1 MQEQDYSQIAE
12 QHDAADFECLD
23 TEILLEWLTQRYK
36 LKRPYGYIGDSLVA
50 VNPCQRLAIYSQ
62 EDNEK
67 YTNLRVR
74 SKQPPHIF
82 WVADHVYQSMVESQ
96 DDQCV
101 VVSGDS
107 GAGKTE
113 STKYI
118 LSHLVRREST
128 KSDLVE
134 RLERVNPLLEL
145 FGNAATVLNSNS
157 SRFGKLVELEYESTG
172 CLCAAKIECFILEKF
187 RVTSRNRH
195 EKNFHAF
202 YAVFAGM
209 PVHRLDALN
218 LEANAAFYRIL
229 RSEDGSNDVFNSVEE
244 QKKYKQYFIELEA
257 MLRDVGFTKEEVD
270 QLYKVVAAILLIA
283 NIEFDP
289 DEDGN
294 GHAVISE
301 FSEDSLTKASDLLG
315 LSGEEHDDFH
325 EALTCV
331 KSRAG
336 GEEMIRNKSPRQAND
351 GRDAVSRELY
361 SSLFYGI
368 IDKVNQKLLGGV
380 QPQRNPSYHV
390 EARNKCIR
398 ILDIS
403 GFENVAHNGFEQ
415 LLINAANERL
425 HSYFL
430 KHTFC
435 REREEYEQE
444 EVDLIHVN
452 FNDNTPILDLIF
464 KKPHGIFPLVD
475 DQLSIPQSSD
485 KTFLEAVLRYNS
497 RNDKFVVSPSG
508 TSQLLF
514 GVKHYAGQVMYNVHG
529 FLEKNSDTLP
539 NNLKGAIEESSNI
552 FVRDYFLLGSRATL
566 STTRGGRSSLRL
578 RGGRNRSA
586 IPTSF
591 TNPSAN
597 RTTGRLTGRVTEHF
611 KTSLDHM
618 MTKLSTAKPVFVRCI
633 KPNLV
638 LKPNKF
644 DGGLV
649 RDQLLSSGLL
659 EVATVRKAGYPIR
672 ISYIDFAERYA
683 SIIEDM
689 RVEGGARDLSKAIVD
704 EARITEHQFGKTKMF
719 LKMYHKDDL
728 EAIVAQ
734 KKADKEAAV
743 KAAKEEERRRREE
756 ERRARNT
763 LDSYPFESVKGSTV
777 HDTFSES
784 GVGTESTD
792 PDSLGDIAE
801 EDEEE
806 EEENGE
812 LKRAT
817 SEDNLG
823 DQPSYM
829 AFRMTERDFEYN
841 NDFEMKMRRACR
853 FFLYIILSSII
864 LTTGVSTVISVIWI
878 AQAEPKAED
887 KSYTGTV
894 TMLCQLFPVIVTWIS
909 CFIKSCFGRK
919 EWPTIGTIIG
929 ISFVDALQCLG
940 RSLFL
945 YRVLPSV
952 TSLEGVIL
960 SMAVLQVP
968 GFFKILTHCFQKG
981 KAHIDDLKTKRRKQV
996 KFALVLIVYTFA
1008 FLVQLGAIPVLVF
1021 RDRIA
1026 PGGKPRTL
1034 ADIWPVFAFAALTTI
1049 GWWEN
1054 YFYGVFAFGNRDVHV
1069 GRFRRNIHRVRETTF
1084 IYSGLLQI
1092 VLITVLP
1099 QVWISEPVD
1108 VFKVLKQMFTDYGIM
1123 WFRESYIILHFSRF
1137 GILYINIVSTFVC
1150 TFSSSIACRLLL
1162 QKLAFALPL
1171 AIIPLGASVIAG
1183 LCIPVDKAMFWSNSD
1198 ICNPSLFRFE
1208 PDMYVLYGVGFAL
1221 WMSYLIF
1228 SNHIWQPDC
1237 ERMAKLDRLFVFN
1250 HRDAVFPYQ
1259 SLAMLRRQDTEMK
1272 KERLHKVKKE
1282 EEEETERP
1290 LVYICATMWHE
1301 TRQEMVQLLK
1311 SLFRLDF
1318 DNCARKIAA
1327 KKFAADNNS
1336 MLKDNYDAEIH
1347 IIFDDAFMTHPESK
1361 QRVVNSYVQ
1370 QLLDILP
1377 QAATSVAK
1385 GRMEL
1390 NPFDKIITPYGGRL
1404 TLEMPGGT
1412 LFHVHMKDKEKIRH
1426 KKRWSQIMYLYYL
1439 LGHKLVGQEYR
1450 TVEDLIKD
1458 KLTSNKAQAK
1468 ERKKRNTLR
1477 VRPFTSLLNNLPDEV
1492 VRKAENVFIMTLDGD
1507 VDFRPDAVRLLI
1519 DRMKKNKK
1527 VAAVCG
1533 RIHPIGDGPMVW
1545 YQQFE
1550 YAVGHWLQK
1559 AAEHVFGCVMC
1570 CPGCFSLFRGSALMD
1585 DNVMRMY
1592 ATEPTEARHYV
1603 QYEQGEDRWLCT
1615 LLLQQGWKIDY
1626 CAGSD
1631 AFTYAPETFN
1641 DFYIQ
1646 RRRWS
1651 PSTMA
1656 NIMDLLG
1663 SWRTTIQMNDNISTL
1678 FMAYQFFLMTSSIV
1692 APGTVVFMIAGSYN
1706 AVLGVNM
1713 WQGYLMS
1720 VLPVLAYILLC
1731 LKAKTSTQVRVA
1743 AVMSSVYAIVM
1754 MIVTVGTLIN
1764 IVNEDFFTPNVLFLV
1779 GLSIVFVVTGLVH
1792 PKELMCLFHGILYY
1806 LTVPSTFVFL
1816 TVFFL
1821 CNLNVVSWGTR
1832 EGPKKVDPAEEELQ
1846 MQAAKKGKIR
1856 KFLDSLGIASLIED
1870 VKSFMFQIIGS
1881 KDQRSTPLQG
1891 LTPQTSITNLNR
1903 VEAARPSR
1911 PVKKEKEKK
1920 VILDPTYWVKAL
1932 DNDSNVS
1939 EPKYLEDKEVR
1950 FWKNIINEFLLPMKS
1965 NKEQQEKI
1973 KADLLSARNNVVFA
1987 YFLLNLMFTLVILQ
2001 LQLKQDLLKETFFIA
2016 GKYEPV
2022 SVVFLASFTLL
2033 LMIQFYGSLAHQW
2046 GTFLHLIAST
2056 RINWFRANDDERKAV
2071 DAIKEAQKL
2080 QAPLVGA
2087 DDLMPDYDDVDE
2099 DDDYSMSSSRRVSIA
2114 DEEEPDYPSDDD
2126 EPAPHVSQY
2135 ERNFQR
2141 NFRTVRRHLNHN
2153 TRYHP
2158 RPQIPTVSRNHRD
2171 YAFQRRQDLY
2181 RSVGRSRPREEYN
2194 NHAYM
2199 V

>member
-1 MQEQDYSQIAE
+1 MQGQEYLQMAD
-12 QHDAADFECLD
+12 QHDAAEFECLD
-23 TEILLEWLTQRYK
+23 TETILEWLTQRHK
-36 LKRPYGYIGDSLVA
+36 HKRPYGYIGDSLVA
-50 VNPCQRLAIYSQ
+50 VNPCQRLDIYSQ

-74 SKQPPHIF
+74 SQQPPHIF
-82 WVADHVYQSMVESQ
+82 WVADHVHQSMVESQ

-172 CLCAAKIECFILEKF
+172 CLSAAKIECFILEKF

-209 PVHRLDALN
+209 PSRRLDALN

-229 RSEDGSNDVFNSVEE
+229 RSDDGSDDVFNSVEE
-244 QKKYKQYFIELEA
+244 QKKYKQYFLELEA
-257 MLRDVGFTKEEVD
+257 MLHDVGFTKEEVD
-270 QLYKVVAAILLIA
+270 QLYKVLAAILLIA
-283 NIEFDP
+283 NIEFDQ

-301 FSEDSLTKASDLLG
+301 FSEDDLIKASDLLG
-315 LSGEEHDDFH
+315 LSGEEYDDLQ

-336 GEEMIRNKSPRQAND
+336 GEEMFRYKSPRQAND

-368 IDKVNQKLLGGV
+368 IDKINQKLAGCV
-380 QPQRNPSYHV
+380 QPQRNTYYHL
-390 EARNKCIR
+390 ESKNTCIR

-435 REREEYEQE
+435 RERDEYEQE
-444 EVDLIHVN
+444 EVDLIHVS
-452 FNDNTPILDLIF
+452 FKDNTPILELIF

-485 KTFLEAVLRYNS
+485 KTFLETANRYNNE
-497 RNDKFVVSPSG
+497 NDKYVVSTSVK
-508 TSQLLF
+508 SQLLF
-514 GVKHYAGQVMYNVHG
+514 GIKHYAGQVMYNAHG

-552 FVRDYFLLGSRATL
+552 FVRDYFLLGSRTTL

-578 RGGRNRSA
+578 KGNRSRGA
-586 IPTSF
+586 IPSSF
-591 TNPSAN
+591 TNPSSGSS
-597 RTTGRLTGRVTEHF
+597 TGRLTGRVTEHF

-633 KPNLV
+633 KPNLA

-644 DGGLV
+644 DSGLV
-649 RDQLLSSGLL
+649 RDQLQCSGLL

-672 ISYIDFAERYA
+672 IPYIDFAERYA
-683 SIIEDM
+683 VVIEDM
-689 RVEGGARDLSKAIVD
+689 KIEGGAMHQSKAIVD
-704 EARITEHQFGKTKMF
+704 KARITDHQFGKTKMF

-728 EAIVAQ
+728 ERIVAQ
-734 KKADKEAAV
+734 KKAEKEAAA

-756 ERRARNT
+756 EKRARNAQRT
-763 LDSYPFESVKGSTV
+763 PSGQSTDMDTSVYGSFKGSTM

-784 GVGTESTD
+784 GVGTESTTQ
-792 PDSLGDIAE
+792 DSLGDIME
-801 EDEEE
+801 EEEEE
-806 EEENGE
+806 EEENNE
-812 LKRAT
+812 LKKAS
-817 SEDNLG
+817 SEDNLK

-829 AFRMTERDFEYN
+829 AFRMTERDFEHN
-841 NDFEMKMRRACR
+841 NDFEMKVRRACR
-853 FFLYIILSSII
+853 FILYIILSSTI
-864 LTTGVSTVISVIWI
+864 LTTGIATVISAIWI
-878 AQAEPKAED
+878 AQADAKGED
-887 KSYTGTV
+887 KSYNGTM
-894 TMLCQLFPVIVTWIS
+894 TMLCQLFPVIVMWIS

-919 EWPTIGTIIG
+919 EWPTIRAIIG
-929 ISFVDALQCLG
+929 ICFVDALQCVG

-945 YRVLPSV
+945 YRVLPGMS
-952 TSLEGVIL
+952 SLEGGHSQHGSITSARVFQNNDSLFPERESARGPVDFLYRSSL
-960 SMAVLQVP
+960 SL
-968 GFFKILTHCFQKG
+968 FRL
-981 KAHIDDLKTKRRKQV
+981 
-996 KFALVLIVYTFA
+996 LI
-1008 FLVQLGAIPVLVF
+1008 IPV
-1021 RDRIA
+1021 A
-1026 PGGKPRTL
+1026 
-1034 ADIWPVFAFAALTTI
+1034 
-1049 GWWEN
+1049 
-1054 YFYGVFAFGNRDVHV
+1054 
-1069 GRFRRNIHRVRETTF
+1069 
-1084 IYSGLLQI
+1084 SG
-1092 VLITVLP
+1092 
-1099 QVWISEPVD
+1099 
-1108 VFKVLKQMFTDYGIM
+1108 
-1123 WFRESYIILHFSRF
+1123 
-1137 GILYINIVSTFVC
+1137 
-1150 TFSSSIACRLLL
+1150 
-1162 QKLAFALPL
+1162 
-1171 AIIPLGASVIAG
+1171 VIAG
-1183 LCIPVDKAMFWSNSD
+1183 MCKPTDKHQFWSNPD
-1198 ICNPSLFRFE
+1198 ICDPSSLQFGQ
-1208 PDMYVLYGVGFAL
+1208 DMYFMCAIGIAL

-1250 HRDAVFPYQ
+1250 YRDAIFPYQ
-1259 SLAMLRRQDTEMK
+1259 SLAMLRRQDSEVK

-1290 LVYICATMWHE
+1290 LVHICATMWHE

-1318 DNCARKIAA
+1318 DNCARRIATQ
-1327 KKFAADNNS
+1327 KFAADNNA

-1347 IIFDDAFMTHPESK
+1347 IIFDDAFLTDSDSK

-1370 QLLDILP
+1370 QLLDVLP
-1377 QAATSVAK
+1377 QAAQSVAK

-1404 TLEMPGGT
+1404 TFEMPGGT
-1412 LFHVHMKDKEKIRH
+1412 MFHVHMKDKEKIRH

-1439 LGHKLVGQEYR
+1439 LGHKLVGQGYS

-1519 DRMKKNKK
+1519 ERMKKNKK

-1550 YAVGHWLQK
+1550 YSVGHWLQK

-1663 SWRTTIQMNDNISTL
+1663 SWRTTVQMNDNISTL
-1678 FMAYQFFLMTSSIV
+1678 FMGYQFFLMASSIV

-1731 LKAKTSTQVRVA
+1731 LKAKTSTQVQVA
-1743 AVMSSVYAIVM
+1743 AVMSALYAIVM

-1764 IVNEDFFTPNVLFLV
+1764 IVNENFFTPNVLFMV
-1779 GLSIVFVVTGLVH
+1779 GLSVVFVITGIIH
-1792 PKELMCLFHGILYY
+1792 PKEFMCLFHGILYY

-1832 EGPKKVDPAEEELQ
+1832 EGPKKVDPVEEELQ
-1846 MQAAKKGKIR
+1846 LQEAKKGKIR

-1881 KDQRSTPLQG
+1881 KNERATPLQG
-1891 LTPQTSITNLNR
+1891 LTPQTSTTNLNKI
-1903 VEAARPSR
+1903 EAARPSR

-1920 VILDPTYWVKAL
+1920 VIQDPTYWIKAL
-1932 DNDSNVS
+1932 DVDSKKS
-1939 EPKYLEDKEVR
+1939 EPKYLDENEVR

-2001 LQLKQDLLKETFFIA
+2001 LQLKQDLLKETFFID

-2022 SVVFLASFTLL
+2022 SVVFLSSFTLL
-2033 LMIQFYGSLAHQW
+2033 LLIQFTGSVAHQW

-2071 DAIKEAQKL
+2071 EAIKEVQKL
-2080 QAPLVGA
+2080 QTPFVGA
-2087 DDLMPDYDDVDE
+2087 DDLLPDYDDD
-2099 DDDYSMSSSRRVSIA
+2099 DDDYDFSVNSRRESLA
-2114 DEEEPDYPSDDD
+2114 GAEEPDYPSDDD

-2141 NFRTVRRHLNHN
+2141 NFRTVRRHFNHN

-2158 RPQIPTVSRNHRD
+2158 RPQIPTVSRNYRD

-2181 RSVGRSRPREEYN
+2181 RSIGRSSPREEYT
-2194 NHAYM
+2194 NHAYI